1 VSSSHVSTLVDVEV
15 KSIAAGGDGVAR
27 ANGLVVFVPRSAPGD
42 RATVRV
48 TTTGRFAR
56 GQIETLLEPSPLRV
70 EPPCP
75 HYTIDR
81 CGGCQIQHMRYD
93 AQLSAKQQIVRD
105 ALERIGKRR
114 VSLPSI
120 TPSPSEWRYRQ
131 KLTLALRR
139 RGPRWIAGL
148 HPYDDPVSVFDLR
161 DCPITDKRVVDTWRE
176 IMSASDYLPDTRAL
190 RGFVRTVGTGMSFVL
205 EGGSSWPGA
214 GEFFEHVPSLTALW
228 WEPEK
233 RPRQLVAERAD
244 PAEPV
249 GRASASFSQVNES
262 VADEL
267 RAYVLALVAEHA
279 PRTVVDAYAGV
290 GDTAAA
296 IARSGAR
303 VTAIELDRDAS
314 RWSARVLPAGSRAIC
329 GLVEELLA
337 TALPS
342 DLVVLNPPRG
352 GVEEPVTAALSAVAR
367 PPRAVIYVS
376 CNPATLARD
385 VARLPTYR
393 IRSLRLFDMFPQ
405 TAHVETVCELV
416 PEAA

>member
-1 VSSSHVSTLVDVEV
+1 LVDVEV
-15 KSIAAGGDGVAR
+15 RSIAAGGDGVAR

-42 RATVRV
+42 RARVRV
-48 TTTGRFAR
+48 TTSGRFAR
-56 GQIETLLEPSPLRV
+56 GQLDTLLEPSPLRI

-75 HYTIDR
+75 HYTADR
-81 CGGCQIQHMRYD
+81 CGGCQIQHMHYE
-93 AQLSAKQQIVRD
+93 AQLSAKRQIVAD
-105 ALERIGKRR
+105 ALERIGKRQ
-114 VSLPSI
+114 VAVPEIIPSA
-120 TPSPSEWRYRQ
+120 SEWRYRQ
-131 KLTLALRR
+131 KLTLAIRR
-139 RGPRWIAGL
+139 RGARWIAGL
-148 HPYDDPVSVFDLR
+148 HPYDDPVAVFDLR
-161 DCPITDKRVVDTWRE
+161 DCPITDKRVVDSWRE
-176 IMSASDYLPDTRAL
+176 IMGAADFFPEARAL
-190 RGFVRTVGTGMSFVL
+190 RGFVRTVERGMSFVL
-205 EGGSSWPGA
+205 EGGSKWPEA

-267 RAYVLALVAEHA
+267 RAYVLSLVTRHA

-296 IARSGAR
+296 IARSGAL

-314 RWSARVLPAGSRAIC
+314 RWSARVLPEGSRAIC
-329 GLVEELLA
+329 GLVEELLP

-352 GVEEPVTAALSAVAR
+352 GVEEPVTTALTAVAR

-393 IRSLRLFDMFPQ
+393 IQSLRCFDMFPQ

>member
-1 VSSSHVSTLVDVEV
+1 MSAVLDVEV
-15 KSIAAGGDGVAR
+15 ASIAAGGDGVAR

-42 RATVRV
+42 RARVRV
-48 TTTGRFAR
+48 TTSGRFAR
-56 GQIETLLEPSPLRV
+56 GQIESLIEPSALRV

-93 AQLSAKQQIVRD
+93 AQLGAKQRIVRD

-114 VSLPSI
+114 VELAPI
-120 TPSPSEWRYRQ
+120 TPSASEWRYRQ

-148 HPYDDPVSVFDLR
+148 HPYDDPVAVFDLR
-161 DCPITDKRVVDTWRE
+161 DCPITDKRVVDAWRE
-176 IMSASDYLPDTRAL
+176 IMSASDYLPDARAL
-190 RGFVRTVGTGMSFVL
+190 RGFVRTVGRGMSFVL
-205 EGGSSWPGA
+205 EGGSRWTEG
-214 GEFFEHVPSLTALW
+214 GQFFELAPSLTALW

-249 GRASASFSQVNES
+249 GRASASFSQVNER

-267 RAYVLALVAEHA
+267 RAYVLSLVAHHA

-296 IARSGAR
+296 IARSGAL

-329 GLVEELLA
+329 GLVEELLP

-342 DLVVLNPPRG
+342 DLVLLNPPRG
-352 GVEEPVTAALSAVAR
+352 GVEEAVTQALSAVAR

-385 VARLPTYR
+385 VARLPAYR
-393 IRSLRLFDMFPQ
+393 IRSLQLFDMFPQ